1 MRARPKISPK
11 QPRVKGSCHQTA
23 RESDII
29 EPMASREI
37 TLETKAAGAHTR
49 ELIHR
54 ARRLAEK
61 LGLHFVEATPEGEP
75 MTEVAKHVR
84 WYRK

>member
-1 MRARPKISPK
+1 
-11 QPRVKGSCHQTA
+11 VKLD
-23 RESDII
+23 RE
-29 EPMASREI
+29 
-37 TLETKAAGAHTR
+37 TGAILGYV
-49 ELIHR
+49 EV
-54 ARRLAEK
+54 AEK

>member
-37 TLETKAAGAHTR
+37 TLETKAA
-49 ELIHR
+49 
-54 ARRLAEK
+54 EK

-75 MTEVAKHVR
+75 MTAVANHVR